1 MNSRGTL
8 DLNPDKFAKML
19 EYINIIRTITRRMDI
34 AEIDTPI
41 MEKSTLLNRN
51 YDEETTTKQIF
62 DLKDNQNSLRYD
74 LTVPLV
80 RYMSNNGLDN
90 IRRFQ
95 VGKVFRRD
103 TPEISRGRFC
113 EFYQAD
119 IDIVGEYPMLMPEIE
134 IFTLIQQILNK
145 FNITEYIIKYNY
157 RQTLFAICQI
167 VEAPEE
173 LFQPICRTIDKLDKS
188 DWDTICRELHEIVG
202 LTIEQSYEIKTI
214 IESDFLPPN
223 LTEFDMMLNESVEGL
238 TRDASL
244 ARGLDYYTGIIY
256 EVVIPNSDIKTII
269 AGGRYDKLVYKT
281 RKGKKVY
288 FPAIGVSFGLSRMFN
303 LIDIPIENNMPK
315 IYVISN
321 NIQIMFKILK
331 YFRNINCLT
340 TYDRLQRKTIKQIS
354 SAVKNNYDYVV
365 VYGEDAEQIRVKNLK
380 NDEEDELFELEVF
393 EQSEQTLIIS

>member
-1 MNSRGTL
+1 M
-8 DLNPDKFAKML
+8 
-19 EYINIIRTITRRMDI
+19 
-34 AEIDTPI
+34 
-41 MEKSTLLNRN
+41 
-51 YDEETTTKQIF
+51 
-62 DLKDNQNSLRYD
+62 
-74 LTVPLV
+74 
-80 RYMSNNGLDN
+80 
-90 IRRFQ
+90 
-95 VGKVFRRD
+95 
-103 TPEISRGRFC
+103 
-113 EFYQAD
+113 
-119 IDIVGEYPMLMPEIE
+119 
-134 IFTLIQQILNK
+134 
-145 FNITEYIIKYNY
+145 
-157 RQTLFAICQI
+157 
-167 VEAPEE
+167 EAPEE